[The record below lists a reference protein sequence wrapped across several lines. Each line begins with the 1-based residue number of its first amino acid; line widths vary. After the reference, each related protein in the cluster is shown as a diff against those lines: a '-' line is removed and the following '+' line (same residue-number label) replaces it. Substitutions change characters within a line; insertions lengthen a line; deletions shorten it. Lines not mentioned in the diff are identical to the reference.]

1 MSSNTN
7 FMGNQPSGVRSV
19 IVTPTANQT
28 DFNIIYTPNRL
39 FVFLNGIKLI
49 SGTDYTATNGT
60 TVVFTT
66 GVQITDRVEFNCFD
80 LWDANV

>member
-1 MSSNTN
+1 MSSTTD
-7 FMGNQPSGVRSV
+7 FMGTQPSGVRSM

-28 DFNIIYTPNRL
+28 VFSITYTPNRL

-60 TVVFTT
+60 SVTFTT
-66 GVQITDRVEFNCFD
+66 GVQTSDRVEFNCFD
-80 LWDANV
+80 LWDADV